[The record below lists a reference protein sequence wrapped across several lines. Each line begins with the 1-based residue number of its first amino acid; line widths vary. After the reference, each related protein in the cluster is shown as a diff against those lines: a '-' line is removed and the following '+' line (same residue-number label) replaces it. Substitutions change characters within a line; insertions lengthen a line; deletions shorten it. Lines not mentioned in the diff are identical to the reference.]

1 MANVGVHFDA
11 MDIAAHEPAHEAAD
25 EDMVDPEDVE
35 LIAAKIV
42 QVQPNP
48 ALLGWRDGCIACAQS
63 ISCGSDSGRS

>member
-42 QVQPNP
+42 QVQPTTLVLP
-48 ALLGWRDGCIACAQS
+48 RTPGLAGWLHRVCAVH
-63 ISCGSDSGRS
+63 

>member
-42 QVQPNP
+42 QVQPTLELP
-48 ALLGWRDGCIACAQS
+48 RTPGLAGWLHRVCAVH
-63 ISCGSDSGRS
+63 